1 MPTRPS
7 EQGIHTLEVVKDE
20 EIAASI
26 DIVFETL
33 LEQMGPYN
41 ETPEG
46 SPMVMHLEAWP
57 GGRWFRDLGNNT
69 GHFWGTVQAIKPP
82 TLLEI
87 CGPLFMSFPA
97 MSNVQYRLS
106 EVEGLTR
113 VQFVHRALGQ
123 LPDDL
128 LDGVAVNKGWSNML
142 MRIRENAERKGD
154 ALRGSR

>member
-1 MPTRPS
+1 MPIQPT
-7 EQGIHTLEVVKDE
+7 EQGIHTLEIVKEE
-20 EIAASI
+20 EIAATI

-41 ETPEG
+41 ETPDG
-46 SPMVMHLEAWP
+46 SPLVMHLEPWP

-82 TLLEI
+82 SLLEI
-87 CGPLFMSFPA
+87 CGPLFMSFPVV
-97 MSNVQYRLS
+97 SNIQYRLT

-113 VQFVHRALGQ
+113 LKFAHRAIGQ
-123 LPDDL
+123 IPADL
-128 LDGVAVNKGWSNML
+128 RDGANVNKGWGYML
-142 MRIRENAERKGD
+142 TKVRETAERRSD

>member
-1 MPTRPS
+1 MPTKPS
-7 EQGIHTLEVVKDE
+7 EQGIHTLEILKTE

-41 ETPEG
+41 ETPDG
-46 SPMVMHLEAWP
+46 SPLVMHLEAWP

-69 GHFWGTVQAIKPP
+69 GHFWGHVQAIKSP

-87 CGPLFMSFPA
+87 CGPLFMSFPT

-113 VQFVHRALGQ
+113 LQFVHRALGQ
-123 LPDDL
+123 IPEDL
-128 LDGVAVNKGWSNML
+128 LDGVAINKGWGSML
-142 MRIRENAERKGD
+142 TKVRENAERRSD